1 MQLLTIPLILYD
13 SICGYFKSVYTSH
26 MSQVFGTYVKLAGN
40 IIFILP
46 FSGSRLSKE
55 KYKYNYV
62 LDPSLGIFQE
72 L

>member
-1 MQLLTIPLILYD
+1 
-13 SICGYFKSVYTSH
+13 

-72 L
+72 LWAILWIPPEDTTVIKITKLKHL

>member
-1 MQLLTIPLILYD
+1 VQPEIIPLILYD
-13 SICGYFKSVYTSH
+13 SICGYLKSVLTSH
-26 MSQVFGTYVKLAGN
+26 MSHVFGTYVKLAGN
-40 IIFILP
+40 IILILP
-46 FSGSRLSKE
+46 FSGRILSKE

>member
-1 MQLLTIPLILYD
+1 
-13 SICGYFKSVYTSH
+13 